1 MMAVL
6 GQNRMSGIMNQ
17 IQPIKQA
24 MQMVQNA
31 GNPQMMMNQIMQN
44 NPMYSQV
51 QQIIQQNGGDP
62 KQAFYNLCSQMG
74 VDPNQILNSL
84 K

>member
-1 MMAVL
+1 MNPML
-6 GQNRMSGIMNQ
+6 SQLNRSRITSQ

-24 MQMVQNA
+24 MNMVKTA
-31 GNPQMMMNQIMQN
+31 ANPQMMLNQLMGN

-51 QQIIQQNGGDP
+51 QQIIQQNGGDA
-62 KQAFYNLCSQMG
+62 KTAFYSMCNQMG
-74 VDPNQILNSL
+74 VDPNEILNSL

>member
-1 MMAVL
+1 
-6 GQNRMSGIMNQ
+6 MNQ

-24 MQMVQNA
+24 MNMVQNA
-31 GNPQMMMNQIMQN
+31 GNPQMMMNQLMQN

-51 QQIIQQNGGDP
+51 QQVIQQNGGDP
-62 KQAFYNLCSQMG
+62 KTAFYSLCNQMG

>member
-1 MMAVL
+1 MNPMLAQL
-6 GQNRMSGIMNQ
+6 NKNRIAGQM
-17 IQPIKQA
+17 QPIK
-24 MQMVQNA
+24 NA
-31 GNPQMMMNQIMQN
+31 LGMARNPQMMMTQMLQN

-62 KQAFYNLCSQMG
+62 KAAFYNLCNQMG
-74 VDPNQILNSL
+74 VDPNEILNQL

>member
-1 MMAVL
+1 MNPML
-6 GQNRMSGIMNQ
+6 SQLNRNRIAGQ

-24 MQMVQNA
+24 VSMA
-31 GNPQMMMNQIMQN
+31 RNPQLMMNQMLQN

-62 KQAFYNLCSQMG
+62 KTAFYNLCNQMG
-74 VDPNQILNSL
+74 VDPNEILNQL

>member
-1 MMAVL
+1 MNPML
-6 GQNRMSGIMNQ
+6 SQLNRNRIASQ
-17 IQPIKQA
+17 IKPIKQA
-24 MQMVQNA
+24 VNVA
-31 GNPQMMMNQIMQN
+31 RSVGNPQMMMNQIMQN